1 MPNISDIYGRHAHY
15 LEQYY
20 NGQADKLTPYLNRI
34 AKALRMELTKTQ
46 TVRSQ
51 AKIERLLV
59 FTENLVVNELTG
71 FTNDLSSQIEE
82 FSLNEAEFAV
92 DSVNLQDDL
101 FDITIPAQAQ
111 LNAAVNARPFNNIL
125 LKDYLTSFSKEQGRM
140 VRDAVSMGFF
150 EGKSTQE
157 IVQGIIGTKSQNY
170 KNGILNVTRTSGDRM
185 VRTAL
190 SHTAAVTKN
199 KVFEDNSDIVPY
211 YEWLSTLDGRTSPIC
226 RGLDGKVFE
235 VGKGRLPPAHFNCRS
250 TTSPSFTKEP
260 TDRVSYNDWL
270 GKQSKAFQIDVLGKS
285 RAELFRKGN
294 IRMDQFVNNRGQVLT
309 LDQLKTKYPSAWG
322 KI

>member
-71 FTNDLSSQIEE
+71 FTDDLSEQIEE

-111 LNAAVNARPFNNIL
+111 LSAAVNARPFNNIL

-170 KNGILNVTRTSGDRM
+170 KNGILNV
-185 VRTAL
+185 
-190 SHTAAVTKN
+190 TAAVTKN

-270 GKQSKAFQIDVLGKS
+270 GKQSKAFQIDVLGKT
-285 RAELFRKGN
+285 RAELFRKGY
-294 IRMDQFVNNRGQVLT
+294 IKMDQFVNNRGQVLT
-309 LDQLKTKYPSAWG
+309 LDQLKTKW
-322 KI
+322 